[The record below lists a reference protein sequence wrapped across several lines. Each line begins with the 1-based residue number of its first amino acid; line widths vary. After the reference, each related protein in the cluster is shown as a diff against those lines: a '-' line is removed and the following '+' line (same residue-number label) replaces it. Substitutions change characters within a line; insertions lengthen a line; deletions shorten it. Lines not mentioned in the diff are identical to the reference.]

1 VILRILAQ
9 ESSDSE
15 LRLKDMK
22 ERSSENEIGIWEGL
36 RGLNMNLESVWVLF
50 GNIECWEMFCV
61 KR

>member
-22 ERSSENEIGIWEGL
+22 ERSSESEIGIWEGL